1 MPQLLMFADPR
12 PLVERLGADFF
23 REAPTGPGV
32 YMMRDSAD
40 AVVYVGKA
48 KNLRRRLGS
57 YRVANPERMARRH
70 LRLLRVV
77 RRIELEQCA
86 DEAGALA
93 REAELLRALRP
104 RFNRAGTWPGTP
116 RLLMW
121 RVSEDGL
128 ELGIARPGAGEGS
141 HPDWQVHGPLGAG
154 AEHLR
159 AALLRLLWCVF
170 QPVRGLA
177 GLPQGWF
184 GGRLPAVARIA
195 RGAVAD
201 AEFESA
207 NQHLRRFCTGEA
219 EALRRWLEA
228 SMRPSSGPFESA
240 VREAD
245 LETLSEFSA
254 AAGK

>member
-23 REAPTGPGV
+23 REAPAAPGV
-32 YMMRDSAD
+32 YLMRDSAD

-57 YRVANPERMARRH
+57 YRVANPDRMARRH

-104 RFNRAGTWPGTP
+104 RFNRAGTWPGKP
-116 RLLMW
+116 RFLMW
-121 RVSEDGL
+121 RVSQDGL
-128 ELGIARPGAGEGS
+128 ELGVAGPGAGEGS
-141 HPDWQVHGPLGAG
+141 QPDWQVHGPLGAG
-154 AEHLR
+154 AVHLR

-170 QPVRGLA
+170 QPVRGFA

-184 GGRLPAVARIA
+184 SGHLPAVARIA
-195 RGAVAD
+195 PGAVPH

-207 NQHLRRFCTGEA
+207 NQHLRGLCTGEA
-219 EALRRWLEA
+219 ETLRRWLEA
-228 SMRPSSGPFESA
+228 RLRPSSGPFESA

-245 LETLSEFSA
+245 LETLSEFSQA
-254 AAGK
+254 ARK